1 MSNYSLFFLLVAL
14 ILSSSFFSISEISL
28 AAAKKIRLTTMAE
41 EGQPKASRVLALQ
54 EHPGHFFTVV
64 QIGVNAVALAGGI
77 VGERLF
83 SPAFTDFALN
93 FTANGALANTFG
105 FWSSF
110 ILSTTAFILFADLIP
125 KRLAL
130 VAPEQIAVAV
140 IGPMSFLIR
149 ALAPFVWFFNGIANF
164 IIRLLGLPEHAK
176 EKITSEDIIATVDAG
191 TAAGII
197 ATEEQT
203 AIENIFELE
212 SRTVPSSMTARESI
226 VYLLLDDTE
235 EEICRKVVNTPH
247 NQYIVCNEN
256 LDNVVGIVDSKA
268 LLRRIMSEKD
278 LSLKE
283 SGLVRPVQMVPDSLT
298 LSEILDCFKRTHS
311 DFAVIIN
318 EYALVVG
325 IITLNDVM
333 STVMGDLVSTE
344 EEAQILEREDGSW
357 LVDGSTA
364 IDDLERLLGFE
375 SLPEDSTYETV
386 AGFIMYMLRKIPKR
400 TDRITYGGYRFEVID
415 VDNNKVDQILVT
427 PVKPDVPKEV
437 MNALPN
443 ADVQETKEA
452 SK

>member
-1 MSNYSLFFLLVAL
+1 
-14 ILSSSFFSISEISL
+14 
-28 AAAKKIRLTTMAE
+28 MAE

-93 FTANGALANTFG
+93 FTVNGDLANTFG

>member
-164 IIRLLGLPEHAK
+164 TIRLLGLPEHAQ

-357 LVDGSTA
+357 LVEGSTA

-437 MNALPN
+437 INALPN
-443 ADVQETKEA
+443 AETKETKEA
-452 SK
+452 SN

>member
-93 FTANGALANTFG
+93 FTVNGDLANTFG

>member
-443 ADVQETKEA
+443 ADVQDTKEA